1 MEFSGKNTGVGC
13 HSLLQGIVPTQG
25 SNPGLSHCR
34 QILCHLSHQGS
45 WGEVRC
51 GGESVWKEE
60 ETDPERGIHSKLL
73 EASTVPSKGTA
84 FKRAH
89 LRWLPAKPEET
100 KLPMIHVGNRTWL
113 WKEALDRASRLWE
126 HMEGGVLSEK
136 EGLPCEACQGTRRRS
151 WKSEASSVSVS
162 ITATK
167 QSFIQGLPKWNF
179 EGDFL
184 QVFEVRFGDTDN
196 YIFVRNLRFL
206 AQMCLISQGL
216 GNRATQQEVSSG
228 QESRFIC
235 IYSWSPMRLNDP
247 ETNPPH
253 CPQKN
258 CLPRNQPLVSTRL
271 GTAVLTN
278 PAVWN
283 VDQISISSSDKHICI
298 RSALPAGSTKNTVLW
313 QKAFNSYQSSYDLG

>member
-1 MEFSGKNTGVGC
+1 M
-13 HSLLQGIVPTQG
+13 HS
-25 SNPGLSHCR
+25 
-34 QILCHLSHQGS
+34 
-45 WGEVRC
+45 RC
-51 GGESVWKEE
+51 CQ
-60 ETDPERGIHSKLL
+60 L
-73 EASTVPSKGTA
+73 
-84 FKRAH
+84 
-89 LRWLPAKPEET
+89 
-100 KLPMIHVGNRTWL
+100 
-113 WKEALDRASRLWE
+113 KEALDWASRLWE
-126 HMEGGVLSEK
+126 HMEGGVLSEE

-167 QSFIQGLPKWNF
+167 QGFIQGLPKWNF
-179 EGDFL
+179 EGHFL
-184 QVFEVRFGDTDN
+184 QVSEG
-196 YIFVRNLRFL
+196 
-206 AQMCLISQGL
+206 CLISQGL
-216 GNRATQQEVSSG
+216 GNWATQQEVSSG

-247 ETNPPH
+247 ETTPPH

-283 VDQISISSSDKHICI
+283 VDQISISSSDEHICI

-313 QKAFNSYQSSYDLG
+313 